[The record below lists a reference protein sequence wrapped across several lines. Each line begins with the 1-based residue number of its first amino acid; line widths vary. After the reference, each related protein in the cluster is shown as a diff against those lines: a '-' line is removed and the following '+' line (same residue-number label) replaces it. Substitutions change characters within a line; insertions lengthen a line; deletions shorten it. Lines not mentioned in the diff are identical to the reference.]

1 MSILLPA
8 IRSSI
13 GDWNYYITTLNFRQ
27 VDSLIKAPDEIH
39 ERKKM
44 SDWIQRQIID
54 THADAI
60 SKYILENPQRFF
72 GSLIIGVYGGDPNWS
87 PINIRFPDRDDIS
100 QEQYNQV
107 EGFLGF
113 LELSGE
119 EKLFAIDGQH
129 RVEGIKKA
137 LQIDN
142 DKVSE
147 YDNISAIFVGHD
159 CSSEV
164 GKERTRRLFTTV
176 NKKAKA
182 VSPSAKIALDEDDG
196 FAIVTRRII
205 DKFWLFEDDRKHVLF
220 KSTGSMPVGEQ
231 NAITSVVGLFELVKD
246 LYPEQKKAKE
256 FTNSRPSDVDIERHV
271 DFCISYFE
279 ELIQNVDEYKTVFID
294 QVNTA
299 GSFRTKEKSHLLF
312 RPAGQRAFAKAVQ
325 FLVSQG
331 IKLSQAISK
340 LSKVNMSI
348 LEEEWHNILWDPIDQ
363 KMIPNKIV
371 VAEAQLLKLSESN
384 QRSTKN
390 LRNLEILI
398 AAKAASS

>member
-8 IRSSI
+8 IRASI
-13 GDWNYYITTLNFRQ
+13 GDWNYYVTTLSFRQ
-27 VDSLIKAPDEIH
+27 VESLIKAPDEIH

-60 SKYILENPQRFF
+60 SKYVLENPQRFF

-119 EKLFAIDGQH
+119 ENLFAIDGQH

-137 LQIDN
+137 LQTDS
-142 DKVSE
+142 DKV
-147 YDNISAIFVGHD
+147 DNSDSISAIFVGHD
-159 CSSEV
+159 SSSVE

-182 VSPSAKIALDEDDG
+182 VSKSAKIALDEDDG
-196 FAIVTRRII
+196 FAILTRRLI
-205 DKFWLFEDDRKHVLF
+205 DRFWLFEDARKHVLY
-220 KSTGSMPVGEQ
+220 STTGSIPV
-231 NAITSVVGLFELVKD
+231 NDKDSITSIVGLYVLIQDLFLDQTKLKKFE
-246 LYPEQKKAKE
+246 E
-256 FTNSRPSDVDIERHV
+256 SRPSEDSLEEH
-271 DFCISYFE
+271 FQLCISFFE
-279 ELIQNVDEYKTVFID
+279 RLIKNVAEYREVF
-294 QVNTA
+294 VEKNSLA
-299 GSFRTKEKSHLLF
+299 GSFRTKQKNHLLF

-331 IKLSQAISK
+331 ETLSEAVSKLSQ
-340 LSKVNMSI
+340 VNMSI
-348 LEEEWHNILWDPIDQ
+348 LDEEWHHILWDPIDE
-363 KMIPNKIV
+363 KMIANKTT
-371 VAEAQLLKLSESN
+371 VAEAQLLSLSGSP
-384 QRSTKN
+384 QRSATSYKS
-390 LRNLEILI
+390 LEKVIM
-398 AAKAASS
+398 AKATRP

>member
-1 MSILLPA
+1 MTILLPA

-13 GDWNYYITTLNFRQ
+13 GDWSYYVTTLNFRQ
-27 VDSLIKAPDEIH
+27 VASIIKAPDEIH

-54 THADAI
+54 THANAI
-60 SKYILENPQRFF
+60 SKYILENDQRFF
-72 GSLIIGVYGGDPNWS
+72 GSLIVGVYGGNPNWS
-87 PINIRFPDRDDIS
+87 PIDVRFPDRDDIS

-107 EGFLGF
+107 EGALGF
-113 LELSGE
+113 LEFSGE

-137 LQIDN
+137 LHTDS

-147 YDNISAIFVGHD
+147 SDNISAIFVGHN
-159 CSSEV
+159 CESEE

-182 VSPSAKIALDEDDG
+182 VSPAAKIALDEDDG
-196 FAIVTRRII
+196 FAIVTRRIV
-205 DKFWLFEDDRKHVLF
+205 DNFWLFEDDKERILY
-220 KSTGSMPVGEQ
+220 KSTGSIPNNEQ

-246 LYPEQKKAKE
+246 LYPEQKKARE
-256 FTNSRPSDVDIERHV
+256 FTESRPSDIDIDSHV
-271 DFCISYFE
+271 SFCISYFE
-279 ELIQNVDEYKTVFID
+279 ELIKNVDEYKMVFID
-294 QVNTA
+294 KVSAA

-312 RPAGQRAFAKAVQ
+312 RPAGQRAFARAVQ

-331 IKLSQAISK
+331 AELSDAVSK

-348 LEEEWHNILWDPIDQ
+348 LHEDWHSILWDPIDQ
-363 KMIPNKIV
+363 KMITNKV
-371 VAEAQLLKLSESN
+371 AVAEAQLLNLSDSPQRNKLNFSN
-384 QRSTKN
+384 LQKV
-390 LRNLEILI
+390 I
-398 AAKAASS
+398 AAKEASS